1 MTQDVFYKPSRD
13 SVRPSKPRK
22 HVLTDTA
29 HPICVRF
36 TVPINLGDKGS
47 EKQYNVSSLRSIRAK
62 KGTCRGTQRVNLPEE
77 MVYEVLNLDV
87 EMDGVFLALVPA
99 C

>member
-1 MTQDVFYKPSRD
+1 M
-13 SVRPSKPRK
+13 
-22 HVLTDTA
+22 TDTA

-47 EKQYNVSSLRSIRAK
+47 EKQYNVSSLRSIRVKTAPAAAM
-62 KGTCRGTQRVNLPEE
+62 RGVNLLKE

>member
-1 MTQDVFYKPSRD
+1 M
-13 SVRPSKPRK
+13 
-22 HVLTDTA
+22 TDTA
-29 HPICVRF
+29 HPICVHF

-47 EKQYNVSSLRSIRAK
+47 EKQYKISALRSICAK
-62 KGTCRGTQRVNLPEE
+62 KAPAAAAQGVNLPEE

>member
-1 MTQDVFYKPSRD
+1 MTQDVFYKPSQD
-13 SVRPSKPRK
+13 SVKPSKPRK
-22 HVLTDTA
+22 RVLTDTA
-29 HPICVRF
+29 HPICVCF
-36 TVPINLGDKGS
+36 TVPINLGDKGR

-62 KGTCRGTQRVNLPEE
+62 TAPAAATRGVNLLKE

>member
-22 HVLTDTA
+22 HVLTDAA

-47 EKQYNVSSLRSIRAK
+47 EKQYNVSSLRSIRVKTAPAAAM
-62 KGTCRGTQRVNLPEE
+62 RGVNLLKE

>member
-1 MTQDVFYKPSRD
+1 MTQDVFYKPSQD

-22 HVLTDTA
+22 RVLTDTA
-29 HPICVRF
+29 HPICVHF
-36 TVPINLGDKGS
+36 TVSINLGDKGS
-47 EKQYNVSSLRSIRAK
+47 EKQYNVSALRSIRAK
-62 KGTCRGTQRVNLPEE
+62 KAPAAAVQRVNLSEE